1 MIIIPDGLSY
11 DKKVRTG
18 SLSVINVAFTSVRN
32 NWIHKERFLYAN
44 EFILVTD
51 GTVHIKADGRV
62 YDIEKNEFL
71 ILPQFSVL
79 SGDRPSESSCAFY
92 SVTFEGN
99 IDVLNK
105 KERIKQRL
113 SGNIVFIYDLMKKL
127 WTRYRPEVRDNA
139 ELDAL
144 FLTLAYELRV
154 AADCMTD
161 AGVPMQKM
169 LDYIHD
175 HINSP
180 VDISDLCGEFNYSP
194 DYISKMFSKTY
205 GITVK
210 KYINQVKMA
219 AAKQL
224 LVTSHLSVEQVGSAV
239 GFDNVHLF
247 YKYFRYH
254 EKITPSEYRKLN
266 R

>member
-1 MIIIPDGLSY
+1 MIIIPDGLRY

-18 SLSVINVAFTSVRN
+18 SLSVRNVAYTSVKN

-44 EFILVTD
+44 EFIFVTD

-62 YDIEKNEFL
+62 YDIGKNEFL
-71 ILPQFSVL
+71 ILPQFSIL
-79 SGDRPSESSCAFY
+79 SGDRPSESACAFY
-92 SVTFEGN
+92 SVTFEGS

-105 KERIKQRL
+105 NERIKQQL

-127 WTRYRPEVRDNA
+127 WTRYRPEARDNA

-144 FLTLAYELRV
+144 FLTLAYELR
-154 AADCMTD
+154 AASNCLTD

-175 HINSP
+175 HINAP
-180 VDISDLCGEFNYSP
+180 IDISDLCEEFNYSP
-194 DYISKMFSKTY
+194 DYISKMFGKTY
-205 GITVK
+205 GVTVK

-224 LVTSHLSVEQVGSAV
+224 LVTSHLTVEQIGSAI

-254 EKITPSEYRKLN
+254 EKVTPSEYRKLN

>member
-18 SLSVINVAFTSVRN
+18 SLSVRNVAFTSVKS

-44 EFILVTD
+44 EFIFVTD
-51 GTVHIKADGRV
+51 GTVHIKADGKI

-71 ILPQFSVL
+71 ILPQFTVL
-79 SGDRPSESSCAFY
+79 SGSRPSENSCSFY
-92 SVTFEGN
+92 SVIFEGN
-99 IDVLNK
+99 IDILNK
-105 KERIKQRL
+105 KERIKQQL

-127 WTRYRPEVRDNA
+127 WTRYRPETRDSA

-144 FLTLAYELRV
+144 FLALAYELKT
-154 AADCMTD
+154 ASASMTD
-161 AGVPMQKM
+161 AGVPMQRM

-180 VDISDLCGEFNYSP
+180 IDISDLCNEFNYSQ

-205 GITVK
+205 GVTVK

-224 LVTSHLSVEQVGSAV
+224 LVTSHLTVEQVGGAV

-247 YKYFRYH
+247 YKYFKYH

-266 R
+266 K